1 VHLNQTTLIL
11 DVVPSA
17 DVSSLLEKL
26 LKARQC
32 EEHESDD
39 FSCKE
44 HESDDF
50 NEQSFKCE
58 IAVHIRVNRNGSLR
72 KIEKE
77 KSC

>member
-1 VHLNQTTLIL
+1 MNQTTLIL

-32 EEHESDD
+32 E
-39 FSCKE
+39 E